1 MTDWQKVF
9 SVEQSYKAEIVKDIL
24 ENSYLRPVIVSKR
37 DSSYSIFGNFEV
49 HVPADEVLRAMRII
63 ESDIDFR

>member
-24 ENSYLRPVIVSKR
+24 ENSNLRPVIVSKR
-37 DSSYSIFGNFEV
+37 DSSYSNFGNFEV

>member
-24 ENSYLRPVIVSKR
+24 ENSNLRPVIISKR
-37 DSSYSIFGNFEV
+37 DSSYTNFGHFEV
-49 HVPADEVLRAMRII
+49 HVPADQVIRAMRII
-63 ESDIDFR
+63 ESDVDLR

>member
-9 SVEQSYKAEIVKDIL
+9 IVEQSYKAEIVKDIL
-24 ENSYLRPVIVSKR
+24 ENSNLSPVIVSKQ
-37 DSSYSIFGNFEV
+37 DSSYSNFGQFEV
-49 HVPADEVLRAMRII
+49 HVPADEVIRAMRII